1 MQARPAGIR
10 GCELL
15 KLMPV
20 VDYGCADLVEIFYL
34 CFNVIQLIQ
43 EGVFTVGDPPLVHGL
58 VIFIIPG
65 STYTGDN
72 FVMMYQNS
80 FD

>member
-1 MQARPAGIR
+1 
-10 GCELL
+10 
-15 KLMPV
+15 
-20 VDYGCADLVEIFYL
+20 
-34 CFNVIQLIQ
+34 VIQLIQ